1 MTEQKEVEQ
10 ISIFSDLSED
20 DNSAKYEE
28 LRKQALKS
36 KRIRYK
42 NPTYTK
48 YYEEDKHTD
57 GRTSKDYETWGSMN
71 RLYIELANRF
81 RYPTAFEQNDYNIIQ
96 QDKDTSYIE
105 TGMVRT
111 YKVCYH
117 KEKYKH
123 RGDDGIIKEFEG
135 EDFFYNYA
143 EIIGTED
150 LGINERLFIHY
161 WLIEYLDE
169 GYPITKLNMWLENL
183 VNLFVQGWTAEL
195 LLIMFMTRGLEKYYG

>member
-1 MTEQKEVEQ
+1 MAEQ
-10 ISIFSDLSED
+10 ISIFSSLSED

-57 GRTSKDYETWGSMN
+57 GRTSKDHEKWGTMN
-71 RLYIELANRF
+71 QLYIELANRF
-81 RYPTAFEQNDYNIIQ
+81 RYPTAFEQNDYNDYNITQ

-111 YKVCYH
+111 YEVCYH

-123 RGDDGIIKEFEG
+123 RGDDGIIKEYDG
-135 EDFFYNYA
+135 EEFFYYYA

-150 LGINERLFIHY
+150 FGINERLFIHSE
-161 WLIEYLDE
+161 LIYYLDE
-169 GYPITKLNMWLENL
+169 GYKIEKLNMWLENL
-183 VNLFVQGWTAEL
+183 VNMFEQGWTAEL
-195 LLIMFMTRGLEKYYG
+195 LLIMFITRGLEK

>member
-1 MTEQKEVEQ
+1 MGQV
-10 ISIFSDLSED
+10 SLFGSDDLK
-20 DNSAKYEE
+20 AYEK
-28 LRKQALKS
+28 LRIEALKS
-36 KRIRYK
+36 KRKRFKHPTFTKFYK
-42 NPTYTK
+42 
-48 YYEEDKHTD
+48 EDVHKDGSHTD
-57 GRTSKDYETWGSMN
+57 SEEKWGTMN

-105 TGMVRT
+105 TGVVRT
-111 YKVCYH
+111 YKACYH

-143 EIIGTED
+143 EVIGTED

-183 VNLFVQGWTAEL
+183 VNLFKQGWTAEL
-195 LLIMFMTRGLEKYYG
+195 YIIFLLTRGAKQ